1 MKNINYSEPRSVTR
15 TLAKGYAVMI
25 LLLVGLSPSAAI
37 AYLYFFQDPAL
48 RFEHHGVHEIAIGI
62 SLLQSGFIG
71 YVTYRCYLQAKEE
84 FLCWLALGFIGF
96 TVIYGFHGAF
106 TRFSHDHH
114 MLFILY
120 GPASRLVMAV
130 CLLVGLMVYQ
140 QNENADSHVRPLRFW
155 LAWLGAFVAI
165 DALVYLLAVSEWAEP
180 SRWVM
185 EVLAIGTFLGCALT
199 LVVRRIRS
207 PLMTIYFLSIL
218 FFMQSSL
225 AFLLGPA
232 WSHMWWLAHASFATG
247 FMALSYGVIQ
257 AFLTTGSFS
266 RVYRQEELIDQVR
279 AEKARAEDA
288 LLKLQCAHRALEIS
302 AATDALTG
310 CANRREF
317 EARAESHIA
326 RVRRSEAPLSFATI
340 DLDHFKQIND
350 RHGHRAGDE
359 VLKVFVGLAEKVLR
373 QSDVVGRIG
382 GEEFALVLPDTT
394 REGALIMAE
403 RLRKLSEGETVMFAG
418 ASIDFTVSIGVAQYG
433 LDGETYEAVIE
444 AADSG
449 MYRAKQA
456 GRNQVA
462 VP

>member
-1 MKNINYSEPRSVTR
+1 MDCSEPRSVIR
-15 TLAKGYAVMI
+15 MLAKGYAEMI
-25 LLLVGLSPSAAI
+25 LLLVGLSPAFAI
-37 AYLYFFQDPAL
+37 AYLYVFQDPAL
-48 RFEHHGVHEIAIGI
+48 RFEHHGFHEIAIGI

-71 YVTYRCYLQAKEE
+71 YVTYRCYRQAKEQ
-84 FLCWLALGFIGF
+84 FLCWLALAFIGF

-106 TRFSHDHH
+106 TRLSNDHL

-120 GPASRLVMAV
+120 GPASRLVMAG
-130 CLLVGLMVYQ
+130 CFLVGLMVYEK
-140 QNENADSHVRPLRFW
+140 NEQSDSHARPLRFW

-165 DALVYLLAVSEWAEP
+165 DALVYLLAVSGWAEL

-185 EVLAIGTFLGCALT
+185 EVAAIGIFLGCALT
-199 LVVRRIRS
+199 IVVRRIRS
-207 PLMTIYFLSIL
+207 PLMAIYFLSIL

-266 RVYRQEELIDQVR
+266 RVYSQEELIDQVR

-288 LLKLQCAHRALEIS
+288 LRKLQCAHKALEVS

-317 EARAESHIA
+317 EARAEEHIA
-326 RVRRSEAPLSFATI
+326 RVKRSEAPLSFATI

-350 RHGHRAGDE
+350 RYGHRAGDE
-359 VLKVFVGLAEKVLR
+359 VLKVFVGLARTVLR

-382 GEEFALVLPDTT
+382 GEEFALVLPDTS
-394 REGALIMAE
+394 REGALVMAE
-403 RLRKLSEGETVMFAG
+403 RLRKLAESEAVMFADARIG
-418 ASIDFTVSIGVAQYG
+418 FTVSIGVAQYG
-433 LDGETYEAVIE
+433 PDGDTYESVIE
-444 AADSG
+444 AADSR

-456 GRNQVA
+456 GRNQVI